1 MTSTLGPYEIRGR
14 LGAGAMAV
22 VWRAWDP
29 KLEREVAIKEP
40 VRSPA
45 MSDSIAGELGERFV
59 REGKTAARLSHP
71 GIVTIYTA
79 DVFDG
84 RPAIVMELL
93 RGHSLAALID
103 KRSLPLDAAL
113 SILDQLLDALDYAHT
128 MGVVHRDVKPD
139 NVIVTDDGRVKL
151 TDFGVAHASRV
162 DSGPDSIIAGTP
174 GYMAPEQ
181 INALP
186 VDARADVFGLGAL
199 AYEMFTGHNP
209 FGATDGLD
217 TTSIMYRTTHG
228 SPPPFDGSARVPQ
241 PLQSVVFRALAAS
254 PADRFASAGEMRL
267 ELRNAASG
275 ASAGTGSL
283 AELVDGAGPGSM
295 PGVSFTKST
304 LGKAIDK
311 IPEKASGGWVVGAA
325 LAAAGGVL
333 VMLALLSGSGT
344 SGVGVLIIGGLAIGG
359 VYWYATK
366 HSNLTGAEL
375 PPEAVL
381 MSAGLRGAASGLEVR
396 LRGPQEDRVVQVS
409 LPCIV
414 GRSGDAQLVIG
425 DDLASRQHAL
435 IERRG
440 DDLMVSDLGS
450 RNGTY
455 LDGDPVAAP
464 TPIRPGAIV
473 TVGSTEIICVAEG
486 TG

>member
-1 MTSTLGPYEIRGR
+1 
-14 LGAGAMAV
+14 MAV

-71 GIVTIYTA
+71 GIVTIFAA

-103 KRSLPLDAAL
+103 KHALPLDASL

-151 TDFGVAHASRV
+151 TDFGVAHVSRL
-162 DSGPDSIIAGTP
+162 DTGADEIIAGTP

-186 VDARADVFGLGAL
+186 VDARADIFGMGAV
-199 AYEMFTGHNP
+199 AYEMLSGHNP

-217 TTSIMYRTTHG
+217 TNTIMYRTTHG
-228 SPPPFDGSARVPQ
+228 EPARFDRGDRVP
-241 PLQSVVFRALAAS
+241 PALQGVILKALSADPAGRYSSAA
-254 PADRFASAGEMRL
+254 EMRV

-275 ASAGTGSL
+275 AVGGTGSL
-283 AELVDGAGPGSM
+283 AELVDEAGPGQM
-295 PGVSFTKST
+295 PGVSFTKTT
-304 LGKAIDK
+304 LGKAIDH
-311 IPEKASGGWVVGAA
+311 IPEKASTGWVLGAA

-333 VMLALLSGSGT
+333 VMIALLSGSGT
-344 SGVGVLIIGGLAIGG
+344 SGVGVLIVGGMAIGG
-359 VYWYATK
+359 VYWYTTK
-366 HSNLTGAEL
+366 RSKQTAHEL
-375 PPEAVL
+375 PPEAIL
-381 MSAGLRGAASGLEVR
+381 MSAGLKSTSSDLEIK
-396 LRGPQEDRVVQVS
+396 LRGPQEDRVAFVS

-414 GRSGDAQLVIG
+414 GRSGDAQLVVA
-425 DDLASRQHAL
+425 DDLVSRQHAL

-440 DDLMVSDLGS
+440 RELLVTDLGS
-450 RNGTY
+450 RNGTF
-455 LDGDPVAAP
+455 LDGDPVAAAP
-464 TPIRPGAIV
+464 LPIHPGSV
-473 TVGSTEIICVAEG
+473 VVVGSTELMFLG
-486 TG
+486 QGSPQ